1 MGGERM
7 SNQNHRTLRLIGVP
21 LDLGAGRRGVDM
33 GPSALRIAGISGA
46 LESLGYR
53 IEDAGNIAVPQ
64 REILPVGAPGL
75 RYLEPIAEVCRALY
89 AETTA
94 ALEADALPI
103 ALGGDHSLAVGS
115 VAAAAD
121 HARASGDRMGLIWLD
136 AHGDMNSAET
146 SPSGN
151 IHGMPLSCLLG
162 EGAQDL
168 TDIGTRSP
176 SLDAGDVVLFGV
188 RAVDSAEAT
197 VIRAAGI
204 KTMTMRDLDSD
215 GMQRVMEESLS
226 HLAHCSRLHI
236 SFDVD
241 FLDPGIAP
249 GVGTRVRGGPNYR
262 EAHLAMEMLAD
273 TGRVASVDVV
283 ELNPCLDR
291 ENETASLA
299 VELLE
304 SLFGKRI
311 L

>member
-1 MGGERM
+1 MM
-7 SNQNHRTLRLIGVP
+7 SEPAETVLRLIGVP

-33 GPSALRIAGISGA
+33 GPSALRIAGIA
-46 LESLGYR
+46 EVFQRLGYR
-53 IEDAGNIAVPQ
+53 VEDAGNISVPQ
-64 REILPVGAPGL
+64 RETLPVGAEGL
-75 RYLEPIAEVCRALY
+75 RYLDPIAEVCRGLY
-89 AETTA
+89 DATA
-94 ALEADALPI
+94 AALQAGSLPI
-103 ALGGDHSLAVGS
+103 TLGGDHSLAVGS

-121 HARASGDRMGLIWLD
+121 FARARGERMGLIWLD
-136 AHGDMNSAET
+136 AHGDMNSAES

-162 EGAQDL
+162 AGAEAL
-168 TDIGTRSP
+168 TTIGARTP
-176 SLDAGDVVLFGV
+176 AIDAEDVVLFGV
-188 RAVDSAEAT
+188 RAIDRAEAAL
-197 VIRAAGI
+197 IRAAGI

-215 GMQRVMEESLS
+215 GMQRVMAESLS

-262 EAHLAMEMLAD
+262 EAHLAMELLAD
-273 TGRVASVDVV
+273 TGRVTSVDVV

-291 ENETASLA
+291 ENATATLA

>member
-1 MGGERM
+1 MSERTD
-7 SNQNHRTLRLIGVP
+7 SVLRLIGVP

-33 GPSALRIAGISGA
+33 GPSALRIAGITEA
-46 LESLGYR
+46 LQSLGYR
-53 IEDAGNIAVPQ
+53 VEDAGNISVPQ
-64 REILPVGAPGL
+64 RETLPVGAEGL
-75 RYLEPIAEVCRALY
+75 RYLDPISEVCRGLY
-89 AETTA
+89 DATVS
-94 ALEADALPI
+94 ALEAGALPI
-103 ALGGDHSLAVGS
+103 TLGGDHSLAVGS

-121 HARASGDRMGLIWLD
+121 FARARGERLGLIWLD
-136 AHGDMNSAET
+136 AHGDMNSAES

-162 EGAQDL
+162 DGADSL
-168 TDIGTRSP
+168 TGIGARRP
-176 SLDAGDVVLFGV
+176 AIDAGDVVLFGV
-188 RAVDSAEAT
+188 RAVDRAEAAL
-197 VIRAAGI
+197 IRAAGI

-215 GMQRVMEESLS
+215 GMQVVMAESLS

-262 EAHLAMEMLAD
+262 EAHLAMELLAD
-273 TGRVASVDVV
+273 SGRVTSVDVV

-291 ENETASLA
+291 ENATARLA